1 MNELKNILKVENLTK
16 IYKTKKG
23 NFEAVSNINFE
34 INEGEII
41 SLIGPNG
48 AGKTTIVSMIGG
60 YLLPTSGE
68 IFIQNKLNNRQNIG
82 VSFGG
87 DLGFYGLV
95 SAEDNL
101 KFYAD
106 LANIPY
112 KERNQEVMRVLKI
125 VNLDDNKKQL
135 VQEFSKGMNQRL
147 HIAKALLGRPK
158 LLLLDEP
165 TNGVDV
171 EMASEIRNT
180 IKLLTKNEG
189 VAILL
194 TSHIMGEIEA
204 LSDSLILIGDGH
216 IHFKGTVK
224 DLINKSGVSH
234 TDRLAT
240 LEESYLAIAPSLR
253 RN

>member
-87 DLGFYGLV
+87 DLGFYGRV

-204 LSDSLILIGDGH
+204 LSDSLILIGDGR

>member
-34 INEGEII
+34 IDEGEII

-68 IFIQNKLNNRQNIG
+68 IFIQDKLNNRQNIG

-87 DLGFYGLV
+87 DLGFYGRV

-216 IHFKGTVK
+216 IQFKGTVK